1 METACGNQHFGSSEE
16 QASDMLLGGDS
27 TEKARAGSVRMRNFL
42 EGIGGV
48 MGRNN
53 WSKGRK
59 VRHVW

>member
-1 METACGNQHFGSSEE
+1 
-16 QASDMLLGGDS
+16 MLLEGDS

-48 MGRNN
+48 MGGNN
-53 WSKGRK
+53 WSKSRK